1 MLEADQYD
9 LIVKPHD
16 HPKNADT
23 DWATYLR
30 RYESEHCRIASP
42 RENVIPLMF
51 VADLLISDASS
62 VVNEYALLDRPIV
75 FLDTPTLLKQARN
88 ARHSMLDLDT
98 FGRNGGLVADGP
110 GDVAARVAESLADPG
125 RCSAARKDIAN
136 NLFFNRGCATKA
148 ALAWLETHVL
158 PAANPTL
165 ERQHVSTNY

>member
-1 MLEADQYD
+1 
-9 LIVKPHD
+9 
-16 HPKNADT
+16 
-23 DWATYLR
+23 
-30 RYESEHCRIASP
+30 
-42 RENVIPLMF
+42 
-51 VADLLISDASS
+51 
-62 VVNEYALLDRPIV
+62 
-75 FLDTPTLLKQARN
+75 LLKQARN